1 MTRPLEIV
9 LSDIAS
15 MLDRLFDEAMAALD
29 EAMKLVSGEERDA
42 VQVTEHS
49 REAGKLRQWIVEKSV
64 EALARFQPM
73 ASDLRRIT
81 AYMEASYDLF
91 RVSRYA
97 LEIARLYERMPLDCG
112 DTAREVTQLRE
123 KVEEMLS
130 LAYMALQSEDA
141 QRARSVLVL
150 DEEID
155 RVYIEA
161 LDSLSR
167 SESLD
172 RCEVARLL
180 LLRHLERIADHAV
193 YIASVAYYVARG
205 ERLEPD

>member
-1 MTRPLEIV
+1 MTRPIEAALSEIAG
-9 LSDIAS
+9 L
-15 MLDRLFDEAMAALD
+15 LDRLFDEALAALD
-29 EAMKLVSGEERDA
+29 KAMKLVSGDERDA
-42 VQVTEHS
+42 GGVVEHS
-49 REAGKLRQWIVEKSV
+49 REAGRLRQRIVEKSV

-97 LEIARLYERMPLDCG
+97 LEIARLYERMPRGCPS
-112 DTAREVTQLRE
+112 TAGEASRLRE

-130 LAYMALQSEDA
+130 MAYMALQSEDSN
-141 QRARSVLVL
+141 RARSVLAL

-155 RVYIEA
+155 RAYIEA
-161 LDSLSR
+161 LDSLSG

-172 RCEVARLL
+172 RCEVARVL

-193 YIASVAYYVARG
+193 YIASAACYVATG
-205 ERLEPD
+205 ERLEPA

>member
-1 MTRPLEIV
+1 MTRPIEV
-9 LSDIAS
+9 ALSDIAV
-15 MLDRLFDEAMAALD
+15 MLDKLFDEALAALD
-29 EAMKLVSGEERDA
+29 KAMRLVSGEERGA
-42 VQVTEHS
+42 GRVMEHS
-49 REAGKLRQWIVEKSV
+49 REAGKLRQGIVERSV
-64 EALARFQPM
+64 EAIARFQPM

-97 LEIARLYERMPLDCG
+97 LEIARLYERIPRGCPAAAG
-112 DTAREVTQLRE
+112 EASQLRE

-130 LAYMALQSEDA
+130 TAYMALQSEDSS
-141 QRARSVLVL
+141 RARSVLAL

-155 RVYIEA
+155 RAYIEA
-161 LDSLSR
+161 LDRLSG

-172 RCEVARLL
+172 RCEVARIL

-193 YIASVAYYVARG
+193 YIASAAYYVATG
-205 ERLEPD
+205 ERLESA